1 MEAACTNG
9 GGCIYIFMNQASSTV
24 SSVISSSESVDL
36 SKLEL
41 LFSTV
46 YIYIHVSGEQHG
58 EQRDLQQRVGGPEQA
73 GAPLLHCVY
82 IYSCVRRA
90 AL

>member
-9 GGCIYIFMNQASSTV
+9 GGLYQLRRMYIYIFMYQASSTV

-46 YIYIHVSGEQHG
+46 YINIFMYQASSTVSSVISSSESV
-58 EQRDLQQRVGGPEQA
+58 DLSKLE
-73 GAPLLHCVY
+73 LLF
-82 IYSCVRRA
+82 STLLAR
-90 AL
+90 